1 MGIPVRNIQP
11 KELYLVLFFLVIMI
25 ASSIDLVL
33 DFIDG
38 VNFMHAAHE
47 AVIMLFSLIA
57 LAWLLLDIRRQTIE
71 IEALRNELSSR
82 KKTKH
87 IPDKY
92 ILEARASLSNVINQ
106 QFDEWQLTNSERE
119 VGRLLLKG
127 LSLKEI
133 AVVRNT
139 LEKTVRQQASSVY
152 KKAELSG
159 RHAFSAWF
167 LEDIL

>member
-1 MGIPVRNIQP
+1 MRNIQP
-11 KELYLVLFFLVIMI
+11 KELFLVLFFFIMLI
-25 ASSIDLVL
+25 ASSIDLVM
-33 DFIDG
+33 DFSEG
-38 VNFMHAAHE
+38 VNFIHAAHE
-47 AVIMLFSLIA
+47 AVIMVFSLIA
-57 LAWLLLDIRRQTIE
+57 LAWLLLDIRRQTLE
-71 IEALRNELSSR
+71 IEALRGELSAR

-87 IPDKY
+87 IPEKY
-92 ILEARASLSNVINQ
+92 ILEARASLGNVINQ
-106 QFDEWQLTNSERE
+106 QFDEWKLTNSERE

-139 LEKTVRQQASSVY
+139 LEKTVRQQASSIY
-152 KKAELSG
+152 KKADLNG